1 MYYGK
6 KGRNAVEKAEK
17 KIRKTDSLKNN
28 LYLLSILWKT
38 VPARVV
44 LTFVLQVLSFAS
56 WTFYTVVFMRYLF
69 GSDSGGRTFEEAF
82 TFVWIVA
89 GVGVL
94 QYLFEAWFY
103 MRYIPLTDIRIH
115 SALNKMLFDK
125 AMSVDVS
132 CWDDPQFYDDY
143 TRATN
148 EAVTRGLSVIWSLGE
163 FTASVLSSAFV
174 IFTMCDITWIS
185 LPFLFLPVFGQMVFY
200 KRLWEKNF
208 QCEQA
213 QIPYRRRYDY
223 VNRTVYLKQYAE
235 EMRLTHMYDIMTDT
249 YEQAYGSIK
258 KVIRKFSLVRIAN
271 GVIGGIICYPLAF
284 QGMWLCGAILVMVT
298 KSLSLGDFIV
308 LSSAIVSANWM
319 LDSVSR
325 SINTLYEDGLFAGTF
340 KHFLRYPPKIDET
353 AGGKVPAFPIETIEI
368 KNVSF
373 RYPGQT
379 KYALKNVSLTFE
391 SGKKYALVGLNGSG
405 KSTLVSLIMR
415 LYDPTEGA
423 IYVNGIDIRSYDIQK
438 YRACIGATLQ
448 NFSIFAATV
457 LENVMM
463 RTVETEEER
472 AACTQALQESG
483 VLERIQ
489 ALQNGSDT
497 ILTREFDPEGAVLSG
512 GENQKIAI
520 ARAFAHNPPIIILDE
535 PSSALD
541 PIAEHHVYEAIA
553 RLCSQYDPSKG
564 KISIIIS
571 HRLSSATLCDH
582 IYVLQNGSLIESGT
596 HAQLYALG
604 GIYKELFEKQAQNY
618 QEEDANE

>member
-1 MYYGK
+1 MK
-6 KGRNAVEKAEK
+6 KADK
-17 KIRKTDSLKNN
+17 KMRRTDSLKNN
-28 LYLLSILWKT
+28 IYLLSIVWKT

-44 LTFVLQVLSFAS
+44 LTFVLQLLSFAS

-69 GSDSGGRTFEEAF
+69 GSDSGNRTFEEAIL
-82 TFVWIVA
+82 FVWIVA
-89 GVGVL
+89 VIGVI
-94 QYLFEAWFY
+94 QHLFEAWFY

-115 SALNKMLFDK
+115 YALNKMLFDK
-125 AMSVDVS
+125 AMSVDIS
-132 CWDDPQFYDDY
+132 CWDDPDFYDDY

-148 EAVTRGLSVIWSLGE
+148 EAVSRSLSVIWSLGE

-174 IFTMCDITWIS
+174 IFTMCEITWIA

-213 QIPYRRRYDY
+213 QVPYRRRYDY

-249 YEQAYGSIK
+249 YEQAYGNVK
-258 KVIRKFSLVRIAN
+258 KVIRKFSLVRIVN
-271 GVIGGIICYPLAF
+271 GVIGGILCYPLAF

-298 KSLSLGDFIV
+298 KTLPLGDFVV

-325 SINTLYEDGLFAGTF
+325 SINTLYENGLFAGTF
-340 KHFLRYPPKIDET
+340 KRFLRHSPKMDET
-353 AGGKVPAFPIETIEI
+353 APGKLPTFPIETIEI

-379 KYALKNVSLTFE
+379 KYALKNISLTFE

-423 IYVNGIDIRSYDIQK
+423 IYVNGTDIRSYDIQK

-463 RTVETEEER
+463 DTVETDEQR
-472 AACTQALQESG
+472 AACVQALQESG

-489 ALQNGSDT
+489 ALQSGPDT

-541 PIAEHHVYEAIA
+541 PIAEHHVYETIA
-553 RLCSQYDPSKG
+553 HLCSQYDPSRG

-582 IYVLQNGSLIESGT
+582 IFVLQNGALMESGT
-596 HAQLYALG
+596 HTELYAAG

-618 QEEDANE
+618 REDSTNE